1 MEYEMKRYIK
11 PQVNI
16 HHLDITHPLL
26 AGSGGA
32 KTGDTVNNE
41 YLDTDVTYSRSTSSA
56 WDEEE

>member
-1 MEYEMKRYIK
+1 MKRYIK